1 MKTTIK
7 QIIAIAST
15 IVFVVLAVSSTSTP
29 PEKCDCSNALD
40 AALSAVAMSGAS
52 NYEDLV
58 YHNKK
63 TAKLLRDC
71 DSHYDAREY
80 MSLDCPEDPTIT
92 SYSFD

>member
-1 MKTTIK
+1 
-7 QIIAIAST
+7 
-15 IVFVVLAVSSTSTP
+15 
-29 PEKCDCSNALD
+29 
-40 AALSAVAMSGAS
+40 LSAVAMSGAS